1 VRDSNNST
9 RRERRDV
16 ENNEPL
22 PVQKNEFSNKMFA
35 ALQYSSSSDDD
46 DGNADDIVVPD
57 YEDLSSNRADEVT
70 VLEAVYGSD
79 FTVDDDDGAWH
90 VRAMDQGKH
99 HSLILRVQPNKRYPY
114 AVPRIAILSPKN
126 ASGGTSST
134 TTKLRDSEMQQ
145 LQEQLQTRAREL
157 AETGSVMMIELVQV
171 RTT

>member
-1 VRDSNNST
+1 
-9 RRERRDV
+9 V

-22 PVQKNEFSNKMFA
+22 LQKTARNEFSKKMFA
-35 ALQYSSSSDDD
+35 ALQYSSSSSDDD
-46 DGNADDIVVPD
+46 DGNADDIIVPD

-70 VLEAVYGSD
+70 VLDAVYGSD
-79 FTVDDDDGAWH
+79 FTVDDDGAWH

-114 AVPRIAILSPKN
+114 AVPRIAILLSPKN
-126 ASGGTSST
+126 ASGGS
-134 TTKLRDSEMQQ
+134 TTKLRDSEMQV